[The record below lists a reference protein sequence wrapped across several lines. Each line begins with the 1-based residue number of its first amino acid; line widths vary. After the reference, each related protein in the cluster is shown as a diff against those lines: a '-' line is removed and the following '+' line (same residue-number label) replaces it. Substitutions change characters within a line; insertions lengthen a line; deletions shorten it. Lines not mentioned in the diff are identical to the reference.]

1 MNETGASEIE
11 ARDYM
16 KSMMSTLWKKMN
28 KEAQSSSFSQD
39 FIDTNMNGFRLCMFL
54 YQHGDDGHSIQD
66 PQMQKRMMSLFFEPI
81 PFI

>member
-39 FIDTNMNGFRLCMFL
+39 FIDTNMNGFKICMFM
-54 YQHGDDGHSIQD
+54 YQYGDGHSIQD
-66 PQMQKRMMSLFFEPI
+66 PEMQNRIMSLVFEPI
-81 PFI
+81 P